1 MSISSSIYIGTT
13 GMIAHQEQMSVIS
26 DNIANMNTVGFKSSR
41 MLFSTLISEQLPA
54 STLSNQVG
62 QGVGISSIH
71 RDMTVGALAPTPA
84 ATDLSIAGTGFFI
97 V

>member
-1 MSISSSIYIGTT
+1 MSISSSIYIGST
-13 GMIAHQEQMSVIS
+13 GMLAHQEQMSVIS

-54 STLSNQVG
+54 STVGNQIG

-71 RDMTVGALAPTPA
+71 RDMTVGAL
-84 ATDLSIAGTGFFI
+84 
-97 V
+97 